1 MAKRKNNKPY
11 DILGGSKPRTGK
23 YIGPGEGRPT
33 KKATAKKTTVKHVS
47 QIKAKPKPKPQPRQP
62 GTQPK
67 RGPNLEPGLAAA
79 IRRSQGGPKTP
90 TVKKTVVK
98 KSTARKATVQKSG
111 YDPLAGP
118 KAPAKNGKKTDVAK
132 NGKKTDAQRIKE
144 WETEMRALWKR
155 LYGTKK

>member
-1 MAKRKNNKPY
+1 MVLPRRKPVARRRR
-11 DILGGSKPRTGK
+11 RT
-23 YIGPGEGRPT
+23 
-33 KKATAKKTTVKHVS
+33 S
-47 QIKAKPKPKPQPRQP
+47 D
-62 GTQPK
+62 
-67 RGPNLEPGLAAA
+67 PNLEPGLAAA
-79 IRRSQGGPKTP
+79 TRRSQGGPKKP

-98 KSTARKATVQKSG
+98 KSTARKAKVQKSG

-118 KAPAKNGKKTDVAK
+118 KAPAK